1 MTPDRKP
8 LPPEVYARVF
18 ENHAEGVQILEDL
31 IKRFH
36 RPAVTEGGIDAVL
49 KTYHR
54 EGARA
59 VVDFIINRVN
69 QAHGVQTDETL
80 DEA

>member
-1 MTPDRKP
+1 MTRPEP
-8 LPPEVYARVF
+8 LAPEVYARVF
-18 ENHAEGVQILEDL
+18 ENHAEGVQVLEDL
-31 IKRFH
+31 VRRFH
-36 RPAVTEGGIDAVL
+36 RPAVVEGGIDAVL

-69 QAHGVQTDETL
+69 QAHGVTTDETL
-80 DEA
+80 DAS

>member
-1 MTPDRKP
+1 MTREP
-8 LPPEVYARVF
+8 LPAEVYARVF
-18 ENHAEGVQILEDL
+18 ENHAEGVQVLEDL
-31 IKRFH
+31 VRRFH

-69 QAHGVQTDETL
+69 QARGVDVNETL
-80 DEA
+80 DES

>member
-1 MTPDRKP
+1 MTREP
-8 LPPEVYARVF
+8 LAPEVYARVF
-18 ENHAEGVQILEDL
+18 ENHAEGVQVLEDL
-31 IKRFH
+31 VRRFH

-69 QAHGVQTDETL
+69 QARGVDVNETL